1 VPNCRHQ
8 GNGSF
13 KALEAFGPAI
23 SRKRLVKIC
32 LRADLCACEDIQLL
46 KSVEKKFW
54 REEYENA
61 LGALAINDDGL
72 ASETIR

>member
-1 VPNCRHQ
+1 
-8 GNGSF
+8 
-13 KALEAFGPAI
+13 
-23 SRKRLVKIC
+23 
-32 LRADLCACEDIQLL
+32 
-46 KSVEKKFW
+46 VEKKFW